1 MGRDKS
7 TVNRIAETLL
17 LGALSVPVVGL
28 LMGGVYSIPAL
39 YLTKGR
45 DPWHTLLLAVGL
57 AITVVG
63 GGYLLATP
71 FVLSVG
77 AWGLTLGLSL
87 AARRYHGSLDGNL
100 ERFGQVH
107 AAALI
112 IAFGLAL
119 ARHRGLAENG

>member
-1 MGRDKS
+1 MPMNRDKS
-7 TVNRIAETLL
+7 RAKEIAETVVLCGL
-17 LGALSVPVVGL
+17 AVPVVGL
-28 LMGGVYSIPAL
+28 LMGGVYSIPAT

-45 DPWHTLLLAVGL
+45 DPWLTLLLAVGL
-57 AITVVG
+57 AVTVVG
-63 GGYLLATP
+63 GGYVLDTP
-71 FVLSVG
+71 FVFSVG
-77 AWGLTLGLSL
+77 AWCLTISLLL

-119 ARHRGLAENG
+119 IRH